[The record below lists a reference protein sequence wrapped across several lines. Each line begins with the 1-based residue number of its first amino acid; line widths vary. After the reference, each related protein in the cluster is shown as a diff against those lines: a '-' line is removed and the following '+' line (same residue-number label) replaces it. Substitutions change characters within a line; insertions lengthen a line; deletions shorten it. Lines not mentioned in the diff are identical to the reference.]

1 MKQVAMFMILVLLAI
16 SMGMAQDDAAVEPAA
31 AERPEAAA
39 EAATDDDAQS
49 SPLDELA
56 WMVGTW
62 VDEGENSKITT
73 ICSWTNN
80 GYYLTRKF
88 RVTVDGEVDLEGT
101 QMIGW
106 DPIAGQIRSWT
117 FDSAGGFGVG
127 RWMRVGDRWL
137 VRTAFTLAGG
147 ERASAINVITY
158 VDQDTFRWQSTNRE
172 IGGELLPNIP
182 EVTVVRQ
189 KSVAGA
195 QGAAVR
201 RSSRGYRP
209 AGGGI
214 ISRLWRR
221 GRFGHQ

>member
-1 MKQVAMFMILVLLAI
+1 MKQVAMSMILVLLAI
-16 SMGMAQDDAAVEPAA
+16 SMGMAQDDAAIEPAA
-31 AERPEAAA
+31 AEHPEAAA
-39 EAATDDDAQS
+39 EVATDDAAQT

-62 VDEGENSKITT
+62 VDKGEDSTITT
-73 ICSWTNN
+73 VCAWAHD
-80 GYYLTRKF
+80 GQFLTRSY
-88 RVTVDGEVDLEGT
+88 RIAIDGEVNLQGT
-101 QMIGW
+101 QVIGW
-106 DPIAGQIRSWT
+106 DPVAGQIRSWT
-117 FDSAGGFGVG
+117 FDSGGGFGEG
-127 RWMRVGDRWL
+127 RWMRDGNRWL
-137 VRTAFTLAGG
+137 VKTAFTLAGG

-189 KSVAGA
+189 KSVAGS

-201 RSSRGYRP
+201 RSSRSYQP
-209 AGGGI
+209 ARGGI
-214 ISRLWRR
+214 MSRLWRR